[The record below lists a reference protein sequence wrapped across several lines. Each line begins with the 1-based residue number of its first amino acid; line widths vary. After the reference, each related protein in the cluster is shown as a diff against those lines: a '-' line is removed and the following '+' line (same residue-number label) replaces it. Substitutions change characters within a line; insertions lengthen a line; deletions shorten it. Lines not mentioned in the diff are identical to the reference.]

1 MKLIKKKTDKTDSLN
16 IELLKSEYYDKGYDD
31 GISDGDYDARIE
43 VAKNLLKTKL
53 SKHEILKVTGV
64 SPQILKDL
72 SS

>member
-64 SPQILKDL
+64 SPKILKDL

>member
-1 MKLIKKKTDKTDSLN
+1 MKLIKKKTNKTDSLN

-43 VAKNLLKTKL
+43 IAKSLLKTKL

-64 SPQILKDL
+64 SPKILKDL

>member
-1 MKLIKKKTDKTDSLN
+1 MKLIKKKTNKTDSLN

-43 VAKNLLKTKL
+43 IAKNLLKTKL

-64 SPQILKDL
+64 SPKILKDL
-72 SS
+72 S

>member
-1 MKLIKKKTDKTDSLN
+1 MKLIKKKTNKTDSLN

-53 SKHEILKVTGV
+53 SKHEILEVTGISIEV
-64 SPQILKDL
+64 LKDL
-72 SS
+72 N

>member
-1 MKLIKKKTDKTDSLN
+1 MKLIKKKTNKTDSLN
-16 IELLKSEYYDKGYDD
+16 IELLKSEYYDKAYDD

-43 VAKNLLKTKL
+43 IAKNLLKTKL

-64 SPQILKDL
+64 SPKILKDL

>member
-1 MKLIKKKTDKTDSLN
+1 MKLIKKKTNKTDSLN

-64 SPQILKDL
+64 SPKILKDL

>member
-1 MKLIKKKTDKTDSLN
+1 MKLIKKKTNKTDSLN

-43 VAKNLLKTKL
+43 IAKNLLKTKL

-64 SPQILKDL
+64 SPKILKDL